1 MVTRCRIVP
10 QNGDLWWTQR
20 KKAKF
25 SKRLKGQTQTMFE
38 GMHSHNIDPKGRL
51 IVPVK
56 FREKLGDEFFVTAG
70 LDGCLIIYAQKE
82 WKAFEEKLSALPAMT
97 NPAAR
102 KLQRFFLANAAR
114 CECDKQGRIIVPQH
128 LRELG
133 GIENEV
139 VFTGLGSRIELWSRS
154 RWLEAG
160 TYEDI
165 NQIASSMADLGISL

>member
-1 MVTRCRIVP
+1 
-10 QNGDLWWTQR
+10 
-20 KKAKF
+20 
-25 SKRLKGQTQTMFE
+25 MFE

-133 GIENEV
+133 GIESEV